1 MEQEIEEL
9 RGALAQKENVEI
21 FYGEAIERSKEQ
33 INQKDL
39 KLDELTQMYEKETEL
54 RIREEEQ
61 TKNLINS
68 MR

>member
-39 KLDELTQMYEKETEL
+39 KLDELTQMYDKEKEL
-54 RIREEEQ
+54 RIREEVQ